1 MKCNKCGK
9 EIVEN
14 SKFCTGCGTE
24 VVEKTYGN
32 YRALL
37 LILVFVAKIIQ
48 VASTYLIN
56 ADTLN
61 IQGDNTLE
69 TGLGNMFTALV
80 SIPLMA
86 FFIIT
91 TFIILLVIVIV
102 WTGNKKKITTGNIIG
117 LVILYVLNLIPVI
130 AITLS

>member
-14 SKFCTGCGTE
+14 SKFCSGCGTAIE
-24 VVEKTYGN
+24 EKTYGN

-48 VASTYLIN
+48 VASTIFIN
-56 ADTLN
+56 GNLSLQGDDTLA
-61 IQGDNTLE
+61 

>member
-9 EIVEN
+9 EIEGN

-37 LILVFVAKIIQ
+37 LILVFVAKLIQ
-48 VASTYLIN
+48 IVSTIFIN
-56 ADTLN
+56 GNLSL
-61 IQGDNTLE
+61 QGDDTLE
-69 TGLGNMFTALV
+69 TGLGNMFTAFV
-80 SIPLMA
+80 SIPLIA

-130 AITLS
+130 AITI